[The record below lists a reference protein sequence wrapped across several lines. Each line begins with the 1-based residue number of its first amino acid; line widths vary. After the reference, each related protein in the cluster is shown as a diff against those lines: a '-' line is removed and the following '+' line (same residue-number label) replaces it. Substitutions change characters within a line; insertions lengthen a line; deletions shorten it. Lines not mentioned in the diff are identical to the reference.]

1 MGGKKVRN
9 RRSTSMFTQPARQ
22 DGGRQRDS
30 IIGLEGLAGEGT
42 TAAASEE
49 RQRAQRNWRKAVLV
63 LNAAR
68 RFRAAGMRADP
79 VSRAGSNFSSKG
91 GERAAPVVS

>member
-1 MGGKKVRN
+1 
-9 RRSTSMFTQPARQ
+9 MFTQPARE

-42 TAAASEE
+42 TSAASEE

-68 RFRAAGMRADP
+68 RFRAAGMRANP
-79 VSRAGSNFSSKG
+79 VSRAGSSFSKG